1 MSAQSY
7 PMTKEGLHELKKEL
21 DELRLDKREEN
32 KGRIKHARSFCDFQ
46 EDSEYD
52 EALQE
57 RMRIEERIKSIEN
70 MIQNAQ
76 IISHNK
82 REVVEIGSTVSI
94 KEMPDGQIET
104 YTIVGR
110 EESNPD
116 IGKISYLSPLA
127 KQLMDSRVD
136 DIVKITMLG
145 EEITVQIVTIK

>member
-7 PMTKEGLHELKKEL
+7 PMTKEGLHVLKKEL

-46 EDSEYD
+46 EDSEYE

-57 RMRIEERIKSIEN
+57 RMEIEKRIKVIEN

-76 IISHNK
+76 IISQNK
-82 REVVEIGSTVSI
+82 SEIVELGSTVSI

-127 KQLMDSRVD
+127 KQLMNSRVD